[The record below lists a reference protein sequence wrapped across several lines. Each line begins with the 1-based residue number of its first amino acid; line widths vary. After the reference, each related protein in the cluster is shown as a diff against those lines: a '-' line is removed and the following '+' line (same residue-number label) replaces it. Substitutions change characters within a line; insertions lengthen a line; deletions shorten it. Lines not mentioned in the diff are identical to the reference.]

1 MANDIKDFSR
11 VVAELE
17 DGSFNAD
24 CSAKLQESLKALQ
37 ERCDIDGMRT
47 AKAQITVGIT
57 LVLDSGNIMMTADVQ
72 SKNPPKPRNRTI
84 FWLSEDGK
92 GVCRENPKQPRL
104 PFECIAGKREIVAY
118 DQERKDING

>member
-11 VVAELE
+11 IIAELE
-17 DGSFNAD
+17 DGQFNAD

-37 ERCDIDGMRT
+37 ERCDIDGLRS
-47 AKAQITVGIT
+47 AKAQIAVAIT

-84 FWLSEDGK
+84 FWLSDDGK

-104 PFECIAGKREIVAY
+104 PFDVIAGKREIVNF

>member
-1 MANDIKDFSR
+1 
-11 VVAELE
+11 
-17 DGSFNAD
+17 
-24 CSAKLQESLKALQ
+24 
-37 ERCDIDGMRT
+37 MRA
-47 AKAQITVGIT
+47 AKAQIAVAIT

-104 PFECIAGKREIVAY
+104 PFDVIAGKREIVTY

>member
-11 VVAELE
+11 IIAELE
-17 DGSFNAD
+17 DGQFNAD

-37 ERCDIDGMRT
+37 ERCDIDGLRS
-47 AKAQITVGIT
+47 AKAQIAVAIT

-84 FWLSEDGK
+84 FWLSDDGK
-92 GVCRENPKQPRL
+92 GVCREKPQATAP
-104 PFECIAGKREIVAY
+104 AV
-118 DQERKDING
+118 